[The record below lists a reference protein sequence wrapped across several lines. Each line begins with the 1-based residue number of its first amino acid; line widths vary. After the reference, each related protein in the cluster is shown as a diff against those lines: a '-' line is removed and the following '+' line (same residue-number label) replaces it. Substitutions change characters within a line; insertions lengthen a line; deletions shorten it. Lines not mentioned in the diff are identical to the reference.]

1 MDANHHQ
8 FADRGRIVEGFRG
21 ILEHTMPQPRS
32 GPPAKPAFPRAK
44 VFPRARGP
52 GGVARRIVVGGI
64 RDPREVAELM
74 LSVAEGTGA
83 RGFQYRELGSGTIEV
98 LVDGDEGLADDI
110 AAMVAGLWP
119 GSTTSVEVYEG
130 RVMDLDLFKR
140 VLYTR
145 DHPEE
150 AARRSGVDRRT

>member
-1 MDANHHQ
+1 MP
-8 FADRGRIVEGFRG
+8 GLGG
-21 ILEHTMPQPRS
+21 ILASLMTLDVVPRC
-32 GPPAKPAFPRAK
+32 PRAN
-44 VFPRARGP
+44 VFPWARGLR
-52 GGVARRIVVGGI
+52 GVASRIVVGGV

-83 RGFQYRELGSGTIEV
+83 RGFQYRELGPGTIEV
-98 LVDGDEGLADDI
+98 LVDGDEGLADDL
-110 AAMVAGLWP
+110 ATMAAGLWP
-119 GSTTSVEVYEG
+119 GSTIRVEMYEG

-150 AARRSGVDRRT
+150 AARRSSVDQRA